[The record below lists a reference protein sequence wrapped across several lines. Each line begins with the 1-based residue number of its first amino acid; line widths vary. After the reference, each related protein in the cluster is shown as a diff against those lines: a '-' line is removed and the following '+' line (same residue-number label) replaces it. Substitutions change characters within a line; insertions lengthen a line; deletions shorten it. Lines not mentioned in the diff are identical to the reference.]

1 MGCQKMAMQTTTIA
15 ASIYRAPSR
24 LVLFVIHLNREGT
37 CDKKSNRSDGCGEK
51 RDGIF
56 YCVVDPTNKL
66 YAASADSVRSRV
78 D

>member
-1 MGCQKMAMQTTTIA
+1 MATRTTTIA
-15 ASIYRAPSR
+15 ASVYRAPSR
-24 LVLFVIHLNREGT
+24 LVPFIIQLNREGT

-56 YCVVDPTNKL
+56 YCVVDPTNEL
-66 YAASADSVRSRV
+66 YAASADSVKSQV